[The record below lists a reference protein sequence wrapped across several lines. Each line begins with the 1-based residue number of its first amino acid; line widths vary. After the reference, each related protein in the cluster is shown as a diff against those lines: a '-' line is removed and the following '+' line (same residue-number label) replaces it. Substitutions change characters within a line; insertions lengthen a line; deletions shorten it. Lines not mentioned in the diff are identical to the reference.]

1 MMGKRPLNPV
11 LHHPI
16 KALIS
21 DTINNLFLFCFFS
34 QSVAVTSALTRKQ
47 VYYNCDED
55 SQDHLQYVSFKIC
68 AVILS
73 RFVCIQMIKPLRV

>member
-21 DTINNLFLFCFFS
+21 DTINNLFCFF
-34 QSVAVTSALTRKQ
+34 QCIAVTAALTRKQ
-47 VYYNCDED
+47 VYYNCDKD
-55 SQDHLQYVSFKIC
+55 SKHLQYMFLLKSV
-68 AVILS
+68 L
-73 RFVCIQMIKPLRV
+73 